1 MVSIPL
7 FFFLSFRNTYVL
19 LPPSSFLLPPSSF
32 RAGDAASDLLGFL
45 VMFAIVFLAHAIMG
59 MVAFGAST
67 DSFHTFG
74 SSLETCSQMLLGDFD
89 FDKAYEANPAVAPI
103 FLFSFVVLVFLTL
116 LNMFTTILGE
126 HYDNAKKR
134 IEDEKNQSD
143 AVAYDVFSLIYQAY
157 ESLTVTNVVLMGT
170 L

>member
-1 MVSIPL
+1 M
-7 FFFLSFRNTYVL
+7 
-19 LPPSSFLLPPSSF
+19 
-32 RAGDAASDLLGFL
+32 
-45 VMFAIVFLAHAIMG
+45 
-59 MVAFGAST
+59 
-67 DSFHTFG
+67 
-74 SSLETCSQMLLGDFD
+74 
-89 FDKAYEANPAVAPI
+89 API